1 MGQYTLANA
10 ALFTTVEGEA
20 TGINVV
26 TAIAFD
32 DTVCS
37 SAGSGS
43 GSGSNG
49 GNGSG
54 NSNPASPVRPNP
66 PTGGSGGNS
75 DFPESSDISLLTG
88 GTTGSIS
95 TVVVGS
101 VGATSV
107 ALFAFF
113 AVVFGLNNTKKDPEV
128 PIDALLDTTESSH
141 LTADNP
147 IFQAMP
153 DANTNVLA

>member
-1 MGQYTLANA
+1 MGENANGNAICEVAQYTLANA

-20 TGINVV
+20 TGINVI

-54 NSNPASPVRPNP
+54 NGNGNGNGNNQGGNNGNDGGNSNPASPNP

-75 DFPESSDISLLTG
+75 DFPGSSDISLLTG

-113 AVVFGLNNTKKDPEV
+113 AVVF
-128 PIDALLDTTESSH
+128 
-141 LTADNP
+141 
-147 IFQAMP
+147 
-153 DANTNVLA
+153 